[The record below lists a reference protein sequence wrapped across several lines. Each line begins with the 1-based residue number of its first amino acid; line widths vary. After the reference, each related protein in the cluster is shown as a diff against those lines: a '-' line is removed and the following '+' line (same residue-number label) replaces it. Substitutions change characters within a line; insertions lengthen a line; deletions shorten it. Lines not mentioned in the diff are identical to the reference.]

1 MRSHASHA
9 LCGRREAG
17 RFSFVRKAK
26 EGEKELSTQNAT
38 GVKAKFDPLED
49 IYSIDEKAVLK
60 AMEINPAIK
69 RTISYAWPEAQYQ
82 LIARVAN
89 KENRKMRNML
99 FHMVEFYIKAN
110 KLEEKYPLPIKK

>member
-1 MRSHASHA
+1 MSNDDFTIKSI
-9 LCGRREAG
+9 GDD
-17 RFSFVRKAK
+17 
-26 EGEKELSTQNAT
+26 EG
-38 GVKAKFDPLED
+38 
-49 IYSIDEKAVLK
+49 IDVFPPKPGYTNIQDTPTIAE
-60 AMEINPAIK
+60 EINPAIK

>member
-1 MRSHASHA
+1 MSNDDFTIKSI
-9 LCGRREAG
+9 GDD
-17 RFSFVRKAK
+17 
-26 EGEKELSTQNAT
+26 EGIVVFPPKPGYT
-38 GVKAKFDPLED
+38 D
-49 IYSIDEKAVLK
+49 IQDTPTIAE
-60 AMEINPAIK
+60 EINPAIK

-110 KLEEKYPLPIKK
+110 KLEEKYPLKVKE